1 MEKIENY
8 QIGHS
13 SLKGDIF
20 KIEQNINNNPN
31 VEVSFSHR
39 HTFYA
44 IYWIHE
50 GQGTHVIDF
59 ENYDI
64 KPNRIFYIKPEQ
76 VHFLNTQSTIKYSAL
91 QFSEEFMLSFYSI
104 TKNILNSEHLSIY
117 KDLNSEEEKRLHILF
132 DLIYNESMNNLPNS
146 TIMIQSEINLFMLE
160 LDRMGCHEKA
170 RPTIPDILIKYKDLI
185 NKQFHT
191 YRKVKD
197 YAIQLGIT
205 PNYLNVLAQKHLG
218 ESALSMINNR
228 IILEIKRQLINS
240 NDDISVI
247 AYKLKFNELSYFSR
261 FFKRET
267 GLTPIEFRS
276 KMNKMYQ

>member
-1 MEKIENY
+1 M
-8 QIGHS
+8 
-13 SLKGDIF
+13 
-20 KIEQNINNNPN
+20 
-31 VEVSFSHR
+31 
-39 HTFYA
+39 
-44 IYWIHE
+44 
-50 GQGTHVIDF
+50 
-59 ENYDI
+59 
-64 KPNRIFYIKPEQ
+64 
-76 VHFLNTQSTIKYSAL
+76 
-91 QFSEEFMLSFYSI
+91 
-104 TKNILNSEHLSIY
+104 
-117 KDLNSEEEKRLHILF
+117 
-132 DLIYNESMNNLPNS
+132 
-146 TIMIQSEINLFMLE
+146 
-160 LDRMGCHEKA
+160 HEKA
-170 RPTIPDILIKYKDLI
+170 RPTIPHILIKYKDLI

-191 YRKVKD
+191 YRQVKD

-267 GLTPIEFRS
+267 GLTPNEFRT